1 MSTLNYTITATQA
14 EFEGF
19 ADKLGYM
26 PNILVLNVSTPNPE
40 SRIQYIQR
48 LLKEQQDRLFFTP
61 YVNEIEQTVRNTM
74 ETEKEATRV
83 GIRNRSTINFVV

>member
-1 MSTLNYTITATQA
+1 MSTLNYTITATQV

-26 PNILVLNVSTPNPE
+26 PTVIVLNVSTPNPE

-74 ETEKEATRV
+74 EAEKETTRV

>member
-26 PNILVLNVSTPNPE
+26 PFLLVLNISTPNPE

-48 LLKEQQDRLFFTP
+48 LQKEQQDKLFYTP
-61 YVNEIEQTVRNTM
+61 YVNEIDQSIRDTR
-74 ETEKEATRV
+74 EADKTAIRTD
-83 GIRNRSTINFVV
+83 IRNRSVINYVA